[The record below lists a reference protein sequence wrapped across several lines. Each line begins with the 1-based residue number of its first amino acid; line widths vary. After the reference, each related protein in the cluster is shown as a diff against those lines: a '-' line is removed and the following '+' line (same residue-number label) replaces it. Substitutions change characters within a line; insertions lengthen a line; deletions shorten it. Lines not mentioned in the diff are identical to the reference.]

1 MARNLIP
8 SNEPPPHMAPASPQ
22 LPVGAA
28 DFSPVPAEEGSEGL
42 QWQRYVSA
50 LRRYKWLILL
60 ITLLGTGIG
69 VLVTRF
75 LTPEYQV
82 QATIWIESPPARDG
96 PIRAQGLL
104 ESYAWVELI
113 KTYMVLDS
121 VVQKERLY
129 LSHDPQDSLAFK
141 NFALLARFRP
151 GDYVLTVDRT
161 GRAITLKTKEG
172 LLVQTGVAGDSVG
185 QRVGLAWH
193 PDQSVLTAGR
203 TYEFSV
209 VTPRDA
215 SQALAS
221 QLGTVMAQDGNFLRL
236 QLTGSDP
243 VRLTSTMNA
252 LSDQFVA
259 VAADLKKRK
268 LTELSKILAEQ
279 VASVGQQLRDAET
292 KLESYK
298 VQTITQPN
306 DATPINPGVSTSQ
319 GTVIGQ
325 YFSQKV
331 QADELKR
338 DRENIER
345 VLRESQSGS
354 VPIDAF
360 QTIPSVRTAP
370 DFTRA
375 LNELADA
382 EAQLRA
388 LRFKYTDEYKPV
400 KELQDRI
407 TTLKTQIIPSYAN
420 TVISALRA
428 QEADLTNRIG
438 AQSRELQQI
447 PTRMINEA
455 RLDREVKS
463 MQSIYTDLQARYEQ
477 AQLAEASAIPDVRI
491 LDAAVQPQSPSRND
505 ATRIIFLAF
514 LSSMGAAVA
523 VALLLDR
530 LDKRFRYPDQVTN
543 ELGLCILGAVPAIN
557 KLKYGGVD
565 LEETAQVV
573 EAFRGIR
580 LNIVHSYGA
589 AGPVMLTISSPSPG
603 DGKSLV
609 ASNLALSFA
618 EAGYKTLLIDG
629 DIRRGELHR
638 MFRGERI
645 PGLLDYLMKS
655 ATLEQVLRPTS
666 KRNLTLLPCGTRRQH
681 GPELLGSALMNDLMA
696 ALKARYNVILV
707 DSPPLGAGID
717 PFVLGTATGNMV
729 LVLRSGETNREM
741 AEAKLKV
748 LDRLPIRMLGAVL
761 NDIRAGGVYQYY
773 GYVYGYVAEEEKPE
787 QLPAGSG
794 DGAPT
799 S

>member
-8 SNEPPPHMAPASPQ
+8 SNEPPAHMAPAAPQ
-22 LPVGAA
+22 LPVEAA
-28 DFSPVPAEEGSEGL
+28 DFAPMGADEGTDGV
-42 QWQRYVSA
+42 QWQRYISA

-60 ITLLGTGIG
+60 ITLLGTSVG

-75 LTPEYQV
+75 LKPEYQV

-104 ESYAWVELI
+104 ESYAWVELL
-113 KTYMVLDS
+113 KTFTVLDS

-129 LSHDPQDSLAFK
+129 LEHEPDDSVVFK
-141 NFALLARFRP
+141 NFALMERFRP
-151 GDYVLTVDRT
+151 GAYVLSVDRSHH
-161 GRAITLKTKEG
+161 GLILKTKEG
-172 LLVQTGVAGDSVG
+172 LLVQTGVAGDSIG
-185 QRVGLAWH
+185 QRVGLAWR
-193 PDQSVLTAGR
+193 PEASVLRAGH

-215 SQALAS
+215 SQALS
-221 QLGTVMAQDGNFLRL
+221 GQLGTLMAQDGNFLRL
-236 QLTGSDP
+236 QLTGPDP

-268 LTELSKILAEQ
+268 LTELSRILAEQ
-279 VASVGQQLRDAET
+279 VASVGQQLRDAES
-292 KLESYK
+292 KLEVYK
-298 VQTITQPN
+298 VQTITKPN
-306 DATPINPGVSTSQ
+306 DATPINPGVQATQ
-319 GTVIGQ
+319 GTVLGE

-331 QADELKR
+331 QADALKR

-345 VLRESQSGS
+345 VLRESKSGD

-360 QTIPSVRTAP
+360 QAIPSVRSAP

-382 EAQLRA
+382 EASIRA
-388 LRFKYTDEYKPV
+388 LRFKYTDAYQPV
-400 KELQDRI
+400 KVLDDRI
-407 TTLKTQIIPSYAN
+407 TTLKTQIIPAYAN

-428 QEADLTNRIG
+428 QQADLENRIG
-438 AQSRELQQI
+438 AQSHELQQI
-447 PTRMINEA
+447 PNRMINEA

-463 MQSIYTDLQARYEQ
+463 MQAIYTDLQARYEQ

-491 LDAAVQPQSPSRND
+491 LDPAVQPQSPSRND
-505 ATRIIFLAF
+505 APRIIFIAF
-514 LSSMGAAVA
+514 LGSMGAAIGI
-523 VALLLDR
+523 ALLLDR

-543 ELGLCILGAVPAIN
+543 ELGLSILGVVPAIN
-557 KLKYGGVD
+557 KLKHGGVD

-589 AGPVMLTISSPSPG
+589 GPVMLTISSPSPG

-609 ASNLALSFA
+609 SANLALSFA

-638 MFRGERI
+638 MFRAERI

-655 ATLEQVLRPTS
+655 ATMEQILRPTS

-681 GPELLGSALMNDLMA
+681 GPELLGSALMNELMA
-696 ALKARYNVILV
+696 TLKARYGVIIV

-729 LVLRSGETNREM
+729 MVLRSGETNREM

-748 LDRLPIRMLGAVL
+748 LDRLPIRILGAVL

-773 GYVYGYVAEEEKPE
+773 GYVYGYVADEEKPD
-787 QLPAGSG
+787 QLTAGSS
-794 DGAPT
+794 DAAAKP
-799 S
+799 

>member
-1 MARNLIP
+1 MARNLVP
-8 SNEPPPHMAPASPQ
+8 SNEPPAHMAPASPN
-22 LPVGAA
+22 LPVAAA
-28 DFSPVPAEEGSEGL
+28 DFSPVPVEEGSEGF
-42 QWQRYVSA
+42 QWHRYVSA

-60 ITLLGTGIG
+60 ITVLGTGIG
-69 VLVTRF
+69 VVATRF
-75 LTPEYQV
+75 LTPQYDV

-104 ESYAWVELI
+104 ESYAWVELL
-113 KTYMVLDS
+113 KTYTVLDS

-129 LSHDPQDSLAFK
+129 LSHDPADSLAFK
-141 NFALLARFRP
+141 KFALMDRFRP
-151 GDYVLTVDRT
+151 GAYVLTVDR
-161 GRAITLKTKEG
+161 AHKSLTLKTKEG
-172 LLVQTGVAGDSVG
+172 LLVQSAAVGDSIG
-185 QRVGLAWH
+185 QRVGLAWQ
-193 PDQSVLTAGR
+193 PDPSTLKAGR
-203 TYEFSV
+203 SYEFGV

-215 SQALAS
+215 SQALS
-221 QLGTVMAQDGNFLRL
+221 GQLGTQMAQDGNFLRL

-243 VRLTSTMNA
+243 VRLTNTMNA
-252 LSDQFVA
+252 LADQFVA

-268 LTELSKILAEQ
+268 LTELSRILAEQ

-292 KLESYK
+292 RLESYK

-306 DATPINPGVSTSQ
+306 DATPINPGVSTSS
-319 GTVIGQ
+319 GTVIGE

-331 QADELKR
+331 QADALKR

-375 LNELADA
+375 LAELADA

-388 LRFKYTDEYKPV
+388 LKFKYTDEYKPV
-400 KELQDRI
+400 KDLEDRI
-407 TTLKTQIIPSYAN
+407 ATLRTQIIPSYAN
-420 TVISALRA
+420 TLISALRA
-428 QEADLTNRIG
+428 QQADLEGRIG
-438 AQSRELQQI
+438 AQSHELQQI
-447 PTRMINEA
+447 PNRMINEA

-491 LDAAVQPQSPSRND
+491 LDPAVQPESPSRND
-505 ATRIIFLAF
+505 APRLIFLAF
-514 LSSMGAAVA
+514 MGSMGAAVA
-523 VALLLDR
+523 LALLLDR

-543 ELGLCILGAVPAIN
+543 ELGLSILGAVPAIN
-557 KLKYGGVD
+557 KLKHGGVD

-609 ASNLALSFA
+609 SSNLALSFA

-638 MFRGERI
+638 MFRAERI

-681 GPELLGSALMNDLMA
+681 GPELLGSALMNELMA
-696 ALKARYNVILV
+696 TLKTRYNVIIV

-748 LDRLPIRMLGAVL
+748 LDRLPIRILGAVL

-773 GYVYGYVAEEEKPE
+773 GYVYGYVADEDKPE

-794 DGAPT
+794 DAAPT

>member
-8 SNEPPPHMAPASPQ
+8 SNEPPAHMAPASPQ
-22 LPVGAA
+22 LPVAA
-28 DFSPVPAEEGSEGL
+28 TDLSPITAEEGSEGF
-42 QWQRYVSA
+42 QWHRYISA

-60 ITLLGTGIG
+60 ITALGTAAG
-69 VLVTRF
+69 VLATRF
-75 LTPEYQV
+75 LIPEYQV

-104 ESYAWVELI
+104 ESYAWVELL
-113 KTYMVLDS
+113 KTYTVLDS

-129 LSHDPQDSLAFK
+129 LSHDPQDSVVFK
-141 NFALLARFRP
+141 SFSLMARFRP
-151 GDYVLTVDRT
+151 GSYVLTVDRT
-161 GRAITLKTKEG
+161 QHGLALKTKEG
-172 LLVQTGVAGDSVG
+172 LLVQTGVAGDSIG
-185 QRVGLAWH
+185 QRVGLAWQ
-193 PDQSVLTAGR
+193 PAASALKAGR
-203 TYEFSV
+203 TYEFTVS
-209 VTPRDA
+209 TPRDA
-215 SQALAS
+215 SQALS
-221 QLGTVMAQDGNFLRL
+221 GQLSTMMAQDGNFLRL
-236 QLTGSDP
+236 QLTGPDP
-243 VRLTSTMNA
+243 VRLTNTMNA
-252 LSDQFVA
+252 LSDQFVT

-268 LTELSKILAEQ
+268 LTELSRILAEQ
-279 VASVGQQLRDAET
+279 VASVGQQLRDAES

-298 VQTITQPN
+298 VQIITQPGE
-306 DATPINPGVSTSQ
+306 ATPINPGVTVGT

-325 YFSQKV
+325 YFTQKV
-331 QADELKR
+331 QADEMKR

-345 VLRESQSGS
+345 VLRESQSGT

-382 EAQLRA
+382 EAQIRA
-388 LRFKYTDEYKPV
+388 LRFKYTDDYKPV
-400 KELQDRI
+400 KDLADRI
-407 TTLKTQIIPSYAN
+407 QTLKTQIIPVYAN
-420 TVISALRA
+420 TLISALRA
-428 QEADLTNRIG
+428 QQTDLEGRIG
-438 AQSRELQQI
+438 AQSRDLQQI
-447 PTRMINEA
+447 PTRAINEA

-477 AQLAEASAIPDVRI
+477 AQLAEASAIADVRI
-491 LDAAVQPQSPSRND
+491 LDPAVQPESPSRND
-505 ATRIIFLAF
+505 APRIIFLAF
-514 LSSMGAAVA
+514 MGSMGAAIA
-523 VALLLDR
+523 LALLLDR

-543 ELGLCILGAVPAIN
+543 ELGLSILGAVPAIN
-557 KLKYGGVD
+557 KLKRGSVD
-565 LEETAQVV
+565 LEETAHIV

-609 ASNLALSFA
+609 SSNLALSFA

-638 MFRGERI
+638 MFRAERI
-645 PGLLDYLMKS
+645 PGMLDYLMKS
-655 ATLEQVLRPTS
+655 ATLDQILRPTS

-681 GPELLGSALMNDLMA
+681 GPELLGSALMNELMA
-696 ALKARYNVILV
+696 TLKTRFSVIIV

-748 LDRLPIRMLGAVL
+748 LDRLPIRILGAVL

-773 GYVYGYVAEEEKPE
+773 GYVYGYVSDEEKPG
-787 QLPAGSG
+787 QLAAGSSEST
-794 DGAPT
+794 PT

>member
-8 SNEPPPHMAPASPQ
+8 SNEPPTHMAPAAPQ
-22 LPVGAA
+22 LPVEAA
-28 DFSPVPAEEGSEGL
+28 DFAPMVADEGTDGF
-42 QWQRYVSA
+42 QWQRYISA

-60 ITLLGTGIG
+60 ITVLGTGGG
-69 VLVTRF
+69 VVATRF
-75 LTPEYQV
+75 LKPEYKV
-82 QATIWIESPPARDG
+82 QATIWIESPPAHDG

-104 ESYAWVELI
+104 ESYAWVELL
-113 KTYMVLDS
+113 KTFTVLDS

-129 LSHDPQDSLAFK
+129 LDHEPDDSVVFRG
-141 NFALLARFRP
+141 FALMERFRP
-151 GDYVLTVDRT
+151 GAYVLTVDRSQR
-161 GRAITLKTKEG
+161 GLTLKTKEG
-172 LLVQTGVAGDSVG
+172 LLVQTGVAGDSIG
-185 QRVGLAWH
+185 QRVGLAWR
-193 PDQSVLTAGR
+193 PEASVLKAGR

-215 SQALAS
+215 SQALS
-221 QLGTVMAQDGNFLRL
+221 GQLGTMMAQDGNFLRL
-236 QLTGSDP
+236 QLTGPDP

-268 LTELSKILAEQ
+268 LTELSRILAEQ
-279 VASVGQQLRDAET
+279 VASVGQQLRDAES
-292 KLESYK
+292 KLESFK
-298 VQTITQPN
+298 VQTITKPN
-306 DATPINPGVSTSQ
+306 DATPINPGVSTTQ
-319 GTVIGQ
+319 GTVLGE
-325 YFSQKV
+325 YFTQKM
-331 QADELKR
+331 QADALKR
-338 DRENIER
+338 DRENLER
-345 VLRESQSGS
+345 VLHESQNGKM
-354 VPIDAF
+354 PIDAF

-370 DFTRA
+370 DFNRA
-375 LNELADA
+375 LAELAEA
-382 EAQLRA
+382 EAQIRA
-388 LRFKYTDEYKPV
+388 LRYKYTDEYKPV
-400 KELQDRI
+400 KDLDDRI
-407 TTLKTQIIPSYAN
+407 TTLKTQIIPAYAN
-420 TVISALRA
+420 TLISALRA
-428 QEADLTNRIG
+428 QQTDLETRIG
-438 AQSRELQQI
+438 GQSRELQQI
-447 PTRMINEA
+447 PNRMINEA

-491 LDAAVQPQSPSRND
+491 LDPAVQPQSPSRND
-505 ATRIIFLAF
+505 APRIIFLAF
-514 LSSMGAAVA
+514 VASMGAAVGL
-523 VALLLDR
+523 ALLLDR

-543 ELGLCILGAVPAIN
+543 ELGLSILGVVPAIN
-557 KLKYGGVD
+557 KLKHGGVD

-580 LNIVHSYGA
+580 LNLVHSYGA

-609 ASNLALSFA
+609 SSNLALSFA

-638 MFRGERI
+638 MFRAERI

-655 ATLEQVLRPTS
+655 ATLEQILRPTS

-681 GPELLGSALMNDLMA
+681 GPELLGSSLMNELMA
-696 ALKARYNVILV
+696 TLKTAYSVIIV

-748 LDRLPIRMLGAVL
+748 LDRLPIRILGAVL

-773 GYVYGYVAEEEKPE
+773 GYVYGYVADEEKPD
-787 QLPAGSG
+787 QLPAGSS
-794 DGAPT
+794 DAAPK

>member
-1 MARNLIP
+1 
-8 SNEPPPHMAPASPQ
+8 
-22 LPVGAA
+22 
-28 DFSPVPAEEGSEGL
+28 
-42 QWQRYVSA
+42 
-50 LRRYKWLILL
+50 
-60 ITLLGTGIG
+60 
-69 VLVTRF
+69 
-75 LTPEYQV
+75 
-82 QATIWIESPPARDG
+82 
-96 PIRAQGLL
+96 
-104 ESYAWVELI
+104 
-113 KTYMVLDS
+113 
-121 VVQKERLY
+121 
-129 LSHDPQDSLAFK
+129 
-141 NFALLARFRP
+141 
-151 GDYVLTVDRT
+151 
-161 GRAITLKTKEG
+161 
-172 LLVQTGVAGDSVG
+172 
-185 QRVGLAWH
+185 
-193 PDQSVLTAGR
+193 
-203 TYEFSV
+203 
-209 VTPRDA
+209 
-215 SQALAS
+215 
-221 QLGTVMAQDGNFLRL
+221 MAQDGNFLRL

-243 VRLTSTMNA
+243 VRLTNTMNA
-252 LSDQFVA
+252 LADQFVA

-268 LTELSKILAEQ
+268 LTELSRILAEQ

-292 KLESYK
+292 RLESYK

-306 DATPINPGVSTSQ
+306 DATPINPGVSTSS
-319 GTVIGQ
+319 GTVIGE

-331 QADELKR
+331 QADALKR
-338 DRENIER
+338 DRENIQR
-345 VLRESQSGS
+345 VLRESQSGN

-375 LNELADA
+375 LAELADA

-388 LRFKYTDEYKPV
+388 LKFKYTDEYKPV
-400 KELQDRI
+400 KDLEDRI
-407 TTLKTQIIPSYAN
+407 ATLRTQIIPSYAN
-420 TVISALRA
+420 TLIAALQA
-428 QEADLTNRIG
+428 QQADLESRIG
-438 AQSRELQQI
+438 AQSHELQQI
-447 PTRMINEA
+447 PNRMINEA

-491 LDAAVQPQSPSRND
+491 LDPAVQPESPSRND
-505 ATRIIFLAF
+505 APRLIFLAF
-514 LSSMGAAVA
+514 MGSMGAAVA
-523 VALLLDR
+523 LALLLDR

-543 ELGLCILGAVPAIN
+543 ELGLSILGAVPAIN
-557 KLKYGGVD
+557 KLKHGGVD

-609 ASNLALSFA
+609 SSNLALSFA

-638 MFRGERI
+638 MFRAERI

-681 GPELLGSALMNDLMA
+681 GPELLGSALMNELMA
-696 ALKARYNVILV
+696 TLKTRYNVIIV

-748 LDRLPIRMLGAVL
+748 LDRLPIRILGAVL

-773 GYVYGYVAEEEKPE
+773 GYVYGYVADEDKPE

-794 DGAPT
+794 DVAPT

>member
-8 SNEPPPHMAPASPQ
+8 SNEPPAHMAPASPQ
-22 LPVGAA
+22 LPVAA
-28 DFSPVPAEEGSEGL
+28 SDLSPIPAEDGSEGF

-60 ITLLGTGIG
+60 ITALGTGGG
-69 VLVTRF
+69 VFATRF
-75 LTPEYQV
+75 LIPEYQV
-82 QATIWIESPPARDG
+82 QATIWIESPPRNDG

-104 ESYAWVELI
+104 ESYAWVELL
-113 KTYMVLDS
+113 KTYTVLDS

-129 LSHDPQDSLAFK
+129 LAHDPQDSVVFK
-141 NFALLARFRP
+141 NFALMARFRP
-151 GDYVLTVDRT
+151 GSYVLSVDRT
-161 GRAITLKTKEG
+161 QHGLTLKTKEG
-172 LLVQTGVAGDSVG
+172 LLVQTGVVGDSIG
-185 QRVGLAWH
+185 QRVGLAWR
-193 PDQSVLTAGR
+193 PEAGALKAGR
-203 TYEFSV
+203 TYEFNVS
-209 VTPRDA
+209 TPRDA
-215 SQALAS
+215 SQSLS
-221 QLGTVMAQDGNFLRL
+221 GQLTTMMAQDGNFLRL
-236 QLTGSDP
+236 QLTGPDP

-268 LTELSKILAEQ
+268 LTELSRILAEQ
-279 VASVGQQLRDAET
+279 VASVGQQLKDAEN

-298 VQTITQPN
+298 VQIITQPGE
-306 DATPINPGVSTSQ
+306 ATPINPGVTVGT

-325 YFSQKV
+325 YFTQKV
-331 QADELKR
+331 QADEMKR

-345 VLRESQSGS
+345 VLRESQSGT

-382 EAQLRA
+382 EAQIRA
-388 LRFKYTDEYKPV
+388 LRFKYTDDYKPV
-400 KELQDRI
+400 KDLSDRI
-407 TTLKTQIIPSYAN
+407 QTLKTQIIPVYAN
-420 TVISALRA
+420 TLISALRA
-428 QEADLTNRIG
+428 QQADLEGRIG
-438 AQSRELQQI
+438 AQSRDLQQI
-447 PTRMINEA
+447 PTRAINEA

-491 LDAAVQPQSPSRND
+491 LDPAVQPESPSRND
-505 ATRIIFLAF
+505 APRIIFLAF
-514 LSSMGAAVA
+514 MGSMGAAVA
-523 VALLLDR
+523 LALLLDR

-543 ELGLCILGAVPAIN
+543 ELGLSILGAVPAIN
-557 KLKYGGVD
+557 KLKRGSVD
-565 LEETAQVV
+565 LEETAHVV

-609 ASNLALSFA
+609 SSNLALSFA
-618 EAGYKTLLIDG
+618 EAGYKTLLVDG

-638 MFRGERI
+638 MFRAERI

-655 ATLEQVLRPTS
+655 ATLEQILRPTS
-666 KRNLTLLPCGTRRQH
+666 KRNLTVLPCGTRRQH
-681 GPELLGSALMNDLMA
+681 GPELLGSALMNELMA
-696 ALKARYNVILV
+696 TLKTRFSVIIV

-748 LDRLPIRMLGAVL
+748 LDRLPIRVLGAVL

-773 GYVYGYVAEEEKPE
+773 GYVYGYVADEEKPG
-787 QLPAGSG
+787 QLTAGSSEPT
-794 DGAPT
+794 PT

>member
-1 MARNLIP
+1 MARNLVP
-8 SNEPPPHMAPASPQ
+8 SNDPPPHMAPASPN

-28 DFSPVPAEEGSEGL
+28 DFSPVPADEGSEAF

-60 ITLLGTGIG
+60 ITILGTGGGFIA
-69 VLVTRF
+69 TRF

-104 ESYAWVELI
+104 ESYAWVELL
-113 KTYMVLDS
+113 KTYTVLDS

-129 LSHDPQDSLAFK
+129 LSHDPQDSLVFK
-141 NFALLARFRP
+141 NFGLLERFRP
-151 GDYVLTVDRT
+151 GEYVLTIDRS
-161 GRAITLKTKEG
+161 GRAMTLKTKEG

-193 PDQSVLTAGR
+193 PDRSVLTAGR
-203 TYEFSV
+203 TYEFEV
-209 VTPRDA
+209 VTPRNA
-215 SQALAS
+215 SQALS
-221 QLGTVMAQDGNFLRL
+221 RQLGTMMAQDGNFLRL

-438 AQSRELQQI
+438 AQSHELQQI
-447 PTRMINEA
+447 PARMINEA
-455 RLDREVKS
+455 RLDREVRS

-491 LDAAVQPQSPSRND
+491 LDPAVQPQSPSRND
-505 ATRIIFLAF
+505 APRLIFLAF
-514 LSSMGAAVA
+514 MGSMGAAVA
-523 VALLLDR
+523 LALLLDR
-530 LDKRFRYPDQVTN
+530 LDKRFRYPDQVTH
-543 ELGLCILGAVPAIN
+543 ELGLSILGAVPAIN
-557 KLKYGGVD
+557 KLKRGGVD

-609 ASNLALSFA
+609 SSNLALSFA
-618 EAGYKTLLIDG
+618 EAGYQTLLIDG

-638 MFRGERI
+638 MFRAERI

-655 ATLEQVLRPTS
+655 ATLDQILRPTS

-696 ALKARYNVILV
+696 ALKTRFNVIIV

-773 GYVYGYVAEEEKPE
+773 GYVYGYVADEEKPD
-787 QLPAGSG
+787 QLPAGPS
-794 DGAPT
+794 DATAT

>member
-1 MARNLIP
+1 
-8 SNEPPPHMAPASPQ
+8 MAPAAPQ
-22 LPVGAA
+22 LPATAA
-28 DFSPVPAEEGSEGL
+28 DFAPVPVEEGAEGFQL
-42 QWQRYVSA
+42 HRYISA

-60 ITLLGTGIG
+60 ITLLGTGVG
-69 VLVTRF
+69 VVVTRF
-75 LTPEYQV
+75 LPPEYQV

-104 ESYAWVELI
+104 ESFAWVELL
-113 KTYMVLDS
+113 KTYTVLDS
-121 VVQKERLY
+121 VVQKEQLY
-129 LSHDPQDSLAFK
+129 LSHDPADSIPFK
-141 NFALLARFRP
+141 GFALMDRFRP
-151 GDYVLTVDRT
+151 GSYVLTVDRAH
-161 GRAITLKTKEG
+161 RSMVLKTKEG
-172 LLVQTGVAGDSVG
+172 LLVQTAAVGDSVG
-185 QRVGLAWH
+185 QRVGLAWR
-193 PDQSVLTAGR
+193 PDAAALKAARS
-203 TYEFSV
+203 YEFGV

-215 SQALAS
+215 SQALS
-221 QLGTVMAQDGNFLRL
+221 GQLAAMMAQDGNFLRL
-236 QLTGSDP
+236 QLAGPDP
-243 VRLTSTMNA
+243 VRLTNTMNA
-252 LSDQFVA
+252 LADQFVA

-268 LTELSKILAEQ
+268 LTELSRILAEQ
-279 VASVGQQLRDAET
+279 VTSVGQQLRDAET
-292 KLESYK
+292 RLESYK

-306 DATPINPGVSTSQ
+306 DATPINPGVSTSS
-319 GTVIGQ
+319 GTVIGE

-331 QADELKR
+331 QVDALKR
-338 DRENIER
+338 DRENIQR
-345 VLRESQSGS
+345 VLQESQSGA

-375 LNELADA
+375 LSELADA

-388 LRFKYTDEYKPV
+388 LKFKYTDEYQPV
-400 KELQDRI
+400 KLLEERI
-407 TTLKTQIIPSYAN
+407 ATIRTQIIPSYAN
-420 TVISALRA
+420 TLIAALQA
-428 QEADLTNRIG
+428 QQADLEHRVG
-438 AQSRELQQI
+438 AQSHELQQI
-447 PTRMINEA
+447 PARMITEA

-463 MQSIYTDLQARYEQ
+463 MQAIYTDLQARYEQ

-491 LDAAVQPQSPSRND
+491 LDPAVQPESPSRND
-505 ATRIIFLAF
+505 APRLIFLAF
-514 LSSMGAAVA
+514 IGSMGAAVA
-523 VALLLDR
+523 LALLLDR

-543 ELGLCILGAVPAIN
+543 ELGLSILGAVPAIN
-557 KLKYGGVD
+557 KLKHGGVD

-589 AGPVMLTISSPSPG
+589 AGPIMLTISSPSPG

-618 EAGYKTLLIDG
+618 EAGYKTLLVDG

-638 MFRGERI
+638 MFRAERI

-666 KRNLTLLPCGTRRQH
+666 KQNLTLLPCGTRRQH
-681 GPELLGSALMNDLMA
+681 GPELLGSALMNELMA
-696 ALKARYNVILV
+696 SLKTRFGVIIV

-729 LVLRSGETNREM
+729 VVMRSGETNREM

-748 LDRLPIRMLGAVL
+748 LDRLPIRVLGAVL

-773 GYVYGYVAEEEKPE
+773 GYVYGYVADEDKPD

-794 DGAPT
+794 DPPR